1 MRVLVAEDERVLAEL
16 VAVGL
21 RRAGFAVDTVH
32 GGDDALER
40 LGLVGWEGVGGG
52 GRIASGASVSGP
64 FASGMSASGTSA
76 SGMRA
81 SGPFASGPFVP
92 GPLSPSPYDVLVL
105 DRDLPRVHGD
115 DVARRLVAAGSPTRI
130 LMLTAATT
138 VEDRVEGLD
147 LGADDYLGKPFEFP
161 ELVSRVRALR
171 RRSARPP
178 LPPLLER
185 DGLRVDTVRRT
196 ATRDGRD
203 LDLSPKE
210 FSVLQLLLEADGA
223 VVSAEELLE
232 RAWDVHTDPFTGAV
246 RVCMSKLRAKV
257 GEPGLIR
264 TVQGVGYVL

>member
-1 MRVLVAEDERVLAEL
+1 MRVLVAEDERDLAAL
-16 VAVGL
+16 LATGL

-32 GGDDALER
+32 GGDDALEA
-40 LGLVGWEGVGGG
+40 LGLPSYGVG
-52 GRIASGASVSGP
+52 
-64 FASGMSASGTSA
+64 
-76 SGMRA
+76 
-81 SGPFASGPFVP
+81 P
-92 GPLSPSPYDVLVL
+92 GPLGASSYGSGAGSGSGPLAVGPYGAGSGSGPLAVGPYGSGSGPLVGSPYDVLVL

-130 LMLTAATT
+130 LMLTASSA

-147 LGADDYLGKPFEFP
+147 LGADDYLGKPFDFP

-171 RRSARPP
+171 RRAARPA

-185 DGLRVDTVRRT
+185 DGLVMDTVRRT
-196 ATRDGRD
+196 AAREGRD

-210 FSVLQLLLEADGA
+210 FSVLQILLEADGA
-223 VVSAEELLE
+223 AVSAEELLE
-232 RAWDVHTDPFTGAV
+232 RAWDAHADPFTGAV
-246 RVCMSKLRAKV
+246 RVCMSKLRAKL